1 LSEVVIENI
10 GVPVS
15 NREIASVTAPLPVIG
30 VSGARRLREK
40 WALIAKGQT
49 FVLKYD
55 DVKGALNHG
64 SIYFEHATTEHFGF
78 GLAEESCRPLCRR
91 NLYCVDGYAGRGPG
105 SGRNSVLA
113 PATGQRVPRSVPFFE
128 EAYAMAVYPSVSR
141 FGLGFGGAGGKGY
154 VIEGEAIIG
163 TSRYWQFTSGIQ
175 AGVRNFSMVVLFKD
189 KEALESFKRSDVQ
202 FMGQAGLAAG
212 TKGIAGTPAY
222 NDGVIVFTVTR
233 FGLMGEFTISGA
245 KFSYR
250 PLPTS
255 IN

>member
-1 LSEVVIENI
+1 MRAIIL
-10 GVPVS
+10 
-15 NREIASVTAPLPVIG
+15 L
-30 VSGARRLREK
+30 
-40 WALIAKGQT
+40 
-49 FVLKYD
+49 VLLF
-55 DVKGALNHG
+55 A
-64 SIYFEHATTEHFGF
+64 FATTVQ
-78 GLAEESCRPLCRR
+78 AQWQA
-91 NLYCVDGYAGRGPG
+91 D
-105 SGRNSVLA
+105 
-113 PATGQRVPRSVPFFE
+113 PAVKKQVATAAAIQDIQQRVPRSVPFFE

-154 VIEGEAIIG
+154 VIEGDEIIG

-189 KEALESFKRSDVQ
+189 KEALESFKKSDVQ

-233 FGLMGEFTISGA
+233 LGLMGEFTISGA

-250 PLPTS
+250 SLPTDL
-255 IN
+255 